1 MVSRLTSSYPSSK
14 HLLSCTPPR
23 KNEKKKHSQFWLLR
37 STAPREEEIAV
48 ASRLHP
54 PWPIVDLKLRVFHS
68 TKVEWTSSF
77 SRHRLC
83 FFCQICSTYVD
94 GRVKEKIWTQDLFQ
108 TRFVMR
114 MCVCIIYSSWLNLFE
129 IVWDFSWLWS
139 LKDFCWK
146 INYSGHWSFLLDC
159 SRCTRLASEIDATA
173 LSGSTGLIPSN
184 LVLMAPYSGHWLP
197 TIRVVVPW
205 LSSYQSTS
213 NSKFNVYNCTPY
225 TIIYILQYCIT
236 FQETMP
242 CRNGHGQQ
250 LLRSGKRNTIILK
263 NLISKH
269 NSTLHHHHW
278 LPSCQ
283 YRQ

>member
-114 MCVCIIYSSWLNLFE
+114 MCVYYIFKLIES
-129 IVWDFSWLWS
+129 VWDCLRFQLAMISERFLLEDKLLWS
-139 LKDFCWK
+139 LVF
-146 INYSGHWSFLLDC
+146 SFGLQSVHKTRFGNRCNRIEWVNGPDSVKLSTNGTLFRALIAHHQGC
-159 SRCTRLASEIDATA
+159 SAMIV
-173 LSGSTGLIPSN
+173 I
-184 LVLMAPYSGHWLP
+184 LP
-197 TIRVVVPW
+197 
-205 LSSYQSTS
+205 
-213 NSKFNVYNCTPY
+213 
-225 TIIYILQYCIT
+225 IYI
-236 FQETMP
+236 
-242 CRNGHGQQ
+242 
-250 LLRSGKRNTIILK
+250 K
-263 NLISKH
+263 
-269 NSTLHHHHW
+269 
-278 LPSCQ
+278 
-283 YRQ
+283 

>member
-1 MVSRLTSSYPSSK
+1 MEGWKKKFELK
-14 HLLSCTPPR
+14 ICFKQDLSC
-23 KNEKKKHSQFWLLR
+23 
-37 STAPREEEIAV
+37 V
-48 ASRLHP
+48 
-54 PWPIVDLKLRVFHS
+54 
-68 TKVEWTSSF
+68 
-77 SRHRLC
+77 
-83 FFCQICSTYVD
+83 
-94 GRVKEKIWTQDLFQ
+94 
-108 TRFVMR
+108 
-114 MCVCIIYSSWLNLFE
+114 CVCIIYSSWLNLFE

-225 TIIYILQYCIT
+225 TIIYIVILYNFQRNHALQERPWPATSPLWQKKYHYLK
-236 FQETMP
+236 ETY
-242 CRNGHGQQ
+242 
-250 LLRSGKRNTIILK
+250 I
-263 NLISKH
+263 
-269 NSTLHHHHW
+269 
-278 LPSCQ
+278 
-283 YRQ
+283 